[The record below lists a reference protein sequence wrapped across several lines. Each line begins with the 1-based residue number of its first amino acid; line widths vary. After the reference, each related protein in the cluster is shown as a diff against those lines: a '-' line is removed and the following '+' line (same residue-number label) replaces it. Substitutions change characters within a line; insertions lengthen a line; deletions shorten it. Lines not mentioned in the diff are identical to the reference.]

1 MPILTEVVVTGIG
14 LNSALGNL
22 SQTWHSL
29 LQQKSAIQIQQPF
42 ADLPPVAI
50 ASMDQ
55 TPINLTTLTQNVVR
69 EALAD
74 ANLTPPL
81 RDCAIILGSS
91 RGFQSIWEDFMTKGE
106 ITPTSTSEDQ
116 LWLKSLP
123 HQTALIAA
131 QEVGSQNMVIAPMA
145 ACATG
150 LVAIARGFEL
160 ITMGQCERAIVG
172 AVESPITPLT
182 LAAFHNAG
190 ALAQTGC
197 YPFDQAREGLVLGEG
212 GAVFV
217 LESATLAQ
225 QRGAKIYGK
234 ILGGGLSCDAFHIS
248 APSPDAHGAKQAI
261 RTCLKRSQLRAEQ
274 IQLIH
279 AHGTSTRLNDEME
292 AHLIK
297 SLFPPSVAVTSTK
310 GATGHT
316 LGASGALGVAF
327 CLMALQTQRLPPC
340 IGLNKPDF
348 PLNFVLKP
356 QGMRLEHILC
366 LSFGFG
372 GQNSAIALS
381 KI

>member
-1 MPILTEVVVTGIG
+1 MSILTEVVVTGIG

-29 LQQKSAIQIQQPF
+29 LHQKSAIQIQQPF
-42 ADLPPVAI
+42 ADLLPVAI
-50 ASMDQ
+50 ASIDKP
-55 TPINLTTLTQNVVR
+55 PINLTTLTQNVVR
-69 EALAD
+69 EALKD

-81 RDCAIILGSS
+81 RDCAVILGSS
-91 RGFQSIWEDFMTKGE
+91 RGFQSLWEDFMTKGE
-106 ITPTSTSEDQ
+106 ISHSSVSEDQ
-116 LWLKSLP
+116 LWLNSLP
-123 HQTALIAA
+123 HQTAILAA
-131 QEVGSQNMVIAPMA
+131 QEVGSQNIVSAPMA

-150 LVAIARGFEL
+150 MVAIARGFEL
-160 ITMGQCERAIVG
+160 IQMGQCARAIVG

-182 LAAFHNAG
+182 LAAFQNAG

-197 YPFDQAREGLVLGEG
+197 YPFDQQREGLVLGEG

-217 LESATLAQ
+217 LESATLAK

-234 ILGGGLSCDAFHIS
+234 ILGCGLSCDAFHIS
-248 APSPDAHGAKQAI
+248 APSPNAHGAKQAI
-261 RTCLKRSQLRAEQ
+261 DNCLKRSKLSAQQ

-279 AHGTSTRLNDEME
+279 THGTSTRLNDEME

-327 CLMALQTQRLPPC
+327 CLMALQTQILPPC
-340 IGLNKPDF
+340 MGLHQPDF

-356 QGMRLEHILC
+356 QEMRLEHTLC

-372 GQNSAIALS
+372 GQNGAIALS
-381 KI
+381 L